1 MPPRH
6 HAVLDDHLTKLYAT
20 AESQLQSYVAAL
32 AEGKRKAALLSDGK
46 KMENGHPCVNFVFA
60 NNDGT
65 MFCKNVDTFGHSKTA
80 EWYAAEIKKI
90 IEESGGSVPLV
101 LLDSAGECVKCR
113 NDLAECPEHDTHC
126 RRMHASYLHTP
137 GYSAPPPSGGN
148 GPGLITLGQC
158 SHPRGRGHCS
168 ASAPAGTETVVRAAA
183 LGTPEYP
190 RIRN

>member
-1 MPPRH
+1 MVQGGWTPPSH

-32 AEGKRKAALLSDGK
+32 AERKRKAALLSDGK

-101 LLDSAGECVKCR
+101 LVFSVTSNNSNGR
-113 NDLAECPEHDTHC
+113 F
-126 RRMHASYLHTP
+126 ASYLHTP
-137 GYSAPPPSGGN
+137 AYLGQPRQTTPHRPPSGGN
-148 GPGLITLGQC
+148 GPGPGRITLRQC
-158 SHPRGRGHCS
+158 SHPVAKCCS
-168 ASAPAGTETVVRAAA
+168 ASAPLLA
-183 LGTPEYP
+183 LRLWSGPVYP
-190 RIRN
+190 RVPPY

>member
-1 MPPRH
+1 MVQGGWTPPRH

-32 AEGKRKAALLSDGK
+32 AERKRKAALLSDGK

-90 IEESGGSVPLV
+90 VEESGRSVPLV

-113 NDLAECPEHDTHC
+113 KDVADWSTTLTVGAYWP
-126 RRMHASYLHTP
+126 RQATP
-137 GYSAPPPSGGN
+137 HPPPSGGN
-148 GPGLITLGQC
+148 GPGRITLGQC
-158 SHPRGRGHCS
+158 SHPV
-168 ASAPAGTETVVRAAA
+168 ATAVPVR
-183 LGTPEYP
+183 
-190 RIRN
+190 RRWH

>member
-1 MPPRH
+1 MVQGGWTPPRH

-32 AEGKRKAALLSDGK
+32 AERKRKAALLSDGK

-90 IEESGGSVPLV
+90 VEESGEVFRSF
-101 LLDSAGECVKCR
+101 SF
-113 NDLAECPEHDTHC
+113 
-126 RRMHASYLHTP
+126 S
-137 GYSAPPPSGGN
+137 
-148 GPGLITLGQC
+148 Q
-158 SHPRGRGHCS
+158 
-168 ASAPAGTETVVRAAA
+168 
-183 LGTPEYP
+183 
-190 RIRN
+190 

>member
-1 MPPRH
+1 VQGGWTPPRH
-6 HAVLDDHLTKLYAT
+6 HAVLDDHLTKLYAA

-113 NDLAECPEHDTHC
+113 NDLAEWSTTLTVD
-126 RRMHASYLHTP
+126 LHTP
-137 GYSAPPPSGGN
+137 AYWPRQATPQPRPLAATALVGSHSA
-148 GPGLITLGQC
+148 
-158 SHPRGRGHCS
+158 
-168 ASAPAGTETVVRAAA
+168 
-183 LGTPEYP
+183 
-190 RIRN
+190 